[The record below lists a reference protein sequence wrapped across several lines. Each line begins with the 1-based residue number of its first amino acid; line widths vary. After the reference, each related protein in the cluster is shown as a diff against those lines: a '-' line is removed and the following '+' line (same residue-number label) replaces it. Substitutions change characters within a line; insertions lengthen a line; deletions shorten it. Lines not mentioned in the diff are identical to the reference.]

1 MILSFQ
7 NQTHQGNAHL
17 VLSRGQQPK
26 SRSYR
31 GLGPDRGLDPD
42 EDPNGPPREDP
53 NMGDA

>member
-7 NQTHQGNAHL
+7 KQTHQGNAHL
-17 VLSRGQQPK
+17 VLSRGQQAK

-42 EDPNGPPREDP
+42 EDPNGPPRADP